1 MEKIRT
7 RLKND
12 EREEVY
18 RWMAALT
25 ILHED
30 KLDGRIRQ
38 KNGGARDLGLIRS
51 KMDSIM
57 EYVFDT
63 VPIDQ
68 LITVKNNVHA
78 LKCTVGVKPVSD
90 DSMKS
95 YGLFLTYDQLDA
107 IIKSC
112 EDHCIMCNF
121 TQAEIRKCRLRA
133 VLDQIGGYSP
143 QCGLN
148 V

>member
-1 MEKIRT
+1 MEKTRT

-12 EREEVY
+12 EREEIY

-51 KMDSIM
+51 KIDNIM
-57 EYVFDT
+57 EHVFDT
-63 VPIDQ
+63 VPLDQ
-68 LITVKNNVHA
+68 LITVRNNAHA
-78 LKCTVGVKPVSD
+78 LKCTVGVRPVSD

-107 IIKSC
+107 IIKAC

-121 TQAEIRKCRLRA
+121 SQAEIRGCKLRA